1 MNSVKE
7 KVCILIFLISFFAGK
22 LSTYAQTDTATYYLA
37 LKQEEV
43 SKACEEVLAMTVNG
57 SIPGP
62 TLRLTEGDYAVI
74 YVKNESFHNHISVLW
89 LCHH

>member
-22 LSTYAQTDTATYYLA
+22 LSTYAQTDT
-37 LKQEEV
+37 
-43 SKACEEVLAMTVNG
+43 
-57 SIPGP
+57 
-62 TLRLTEGDYAVI
+62 TLQFTEGDYAVI